1 MPLDGVK
8 SVVYRSFITCDDPKG
23 VVDCNIFKISK
34 VNSKNL
40 ERKVRGRRRS
50 RNPNKVLVSQ
60 VEKEELISNE
70 KDGQSSLP
78 FMEVCQGAEKLNHMV
93 GSWSN
98 GMRSDRKTE
107 EIAEE
112 LLEGTSS
119 FRESLI
125 MLAKL
130 QETSNE
136 SVQLKTTY
144 QKSFS
149 CHLEDESFPVEVQ
162 RSKLSIHGSSRNG
175 PDEVKKV
182 IRDNLVRRDTKR
194 NVAVG
199 EESCFH
205 DINFDSGSE
214 IPSTSSSKSSLISD
228 NVNCCHV
235 STSGQKNLKRNNLI
249 AKLMGLEEISS
260 RSLQTTPKEGTL
272 REILEKMP
280 FNRLIESDPDKEFK
294 LPGSHSYNHYGSKQR
309 LENVLPIVLIKHK
322 PLPPN
327 VFKEHRAHVSS
338 NEDVFNQQATL
349 RSMKKKELQGFDRF
363 DFHRGSLSSD
373 KSCRRQEAE
382 GKMPKHKEVMKLRK
396 GTVDAKKKAAEK
408 LKRCSPM
415 PDMPHEKEPIHKKIL
430 TSKKLTTKEKVVSRP
445 QHEEKV
451 SSTNPRKNRTHKQ
464 RSPIPDSKPGR
475 AVRPIS
481 NDRDCQKKEA
491 AVPARSEVNSFTHMV
506 EAKKDHD
513 NTDTNES
520 ANLPINQYSTTLMAL
535 ASIEKEIDECDTK
548 IIECCKESPNSHS
561 LLSPKLEINKS
572 IDEAIDPNSH
582 TETDIEINTSIVEDI
597 DPNSHTETDIES
609 CDQGTN
615 LKALLLRSSSF
626 LFHVGELFDL
636 NLNGRTMVQAAS
648 RCNDPEEAPN
658 TKPFIDCAIEIVKR
672 KGHDDLQVANS
683 LLLGDRCKTKT
694 EISVEKLVKEVSDDI
709 DTLTSYQ
716 TIQGDSVVVDTVY
729 AVLSRDLWC
738 KEVMNG
744 MWGFGWK
751 NGSSRSEREEVVNDI
766 EKLILSGLIEESFT

>member
-50 RNPNKVLVSQ
+50 RNPNEVLVSQ

-144 QKSFS
+144 RKSFS

-182 IRDNLVRRDTKR
+182 IRDNLVRRDSKR

-228 NVNCCHV
+228 NANCCHV

-294 LPGSHSYNHYGSKQR
+294 HHGSHSYNHYGSKQR
-309 LENVLPIVLIKHK
+309 LENILPIVLIKHK
-322 PLPPN
+322 PFPPN

-338 NEDVFNQQATL
+338 NEDVFDQQAML
-349 RSMKKKELQGFDRF
+349 RSMKKKE
-363 DFHRGSLSSD
+363 
-373 KSCRRQEAE
+373 
-382 GKMPKHKEVMKLRK
+382 PKHKEVKKLRK
-396 GTVDAKKKAAEK
+396 GTVDAKQKAAEK

-464 RSPIPDSKPGR
+464 RSSIPDSKPGR

-481 NDRDCQKKEA
+481 NDHDCQKKEA

-520 ANLPINQYSTTLMAL
+520 ANLPINQHSATLMAL
-535 ASIEKEIDECDTK
+535 TSIENEIDECDTK

-561 LLSPKLEINKS
+561 LLSPKLEINTS
-572 IDEAIDPNSH
+572 IDEAIDPNSR
-582 TETDIEINTSIVEDI
+582 TETDIKINTSIVEDV

-609 CDQGTN
+609 CNQGIN

-672 KGHDDLQVANS
+672 KGHDDSQVANS

-716 TIQGDSVVVDTVY
+716 TIQGGNVVVDTVY

-751 NGSSRSEREEVVNDI
+751 NGSSKSEREEVVNDI